1 MCGMYLYMC
10 MCVFIYLCVQD
21 LDYMYCMYVCTHV
34 LCTVN
39 ILYIYAIASSI
50 FECLTFLC
58 TIAGT
63 IKTGEEMEIVG
74 LKDTVKTICT
84 GK

>member
-1 MCGMYLYMC
+1 
-10 MCVFIYLCVQD
+10 
-21 LDYMYCMYVCTHV
+21 MYVRTYYLLLISCM
-34 LCTVN
+34 
-39 ILYIYAIASSI
+39 YAIASSI

>member
-1 MCGMYLYMC
+1 M
-10 MCVFIYLCVQD
+10 
-21 LDYMYCMYVCTHV
+21 
-34 LCTVN
+34 
-39 ILYIYAIASSI
+39 YAIASSI